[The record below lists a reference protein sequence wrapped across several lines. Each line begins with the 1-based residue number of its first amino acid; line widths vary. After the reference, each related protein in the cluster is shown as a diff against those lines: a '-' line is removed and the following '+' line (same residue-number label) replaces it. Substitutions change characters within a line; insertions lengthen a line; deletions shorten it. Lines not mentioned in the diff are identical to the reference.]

1 MNKKLLLLFF
11 AIATCGIMVNAAT
24 NYNINVGGVEVN
36 SDNKNNVTGGN
47 IASGTVTYNSDTKT
61 LTLTSVSITRT
72 TSDDYAVHN
81 RGCEGLT
88 IVFNGTSNLTS
99 TQAHGIKLDKSTT
112 LYVSSGAT
120 VNVNSGK
127 GSALYL
133 GNIQVWFDGSGTI
146 NFKTTQ
152 GSTNAC
158 IKGGSTTEAI
168 FDGAHVTAKSYN
180 YYAMEMLVNTFHA
193 GTDLRLY
200 YNGVKQQVYNC
211 VLQNMISPAKGA
223 PAILEPYGAYVN
235 TTARTTIYTSSGAPV
250 TSSDIYISDN
260 YEAILNSSYFP
271 DANFRSYL
279 FGLYSKGYITSS
291 DVSSRT
297 SMSPSGKS
305 ISNLE
310 GIQYFKQL
318 AELNCSNNNL
328 TELSLMGLTKLTTLN
343 CSNNVLTKLYF
354 NGNGNLTSLDCH
366 NNLLT
371 GFYNGLP
378 DNLQYVNVSN
388 NKFTTLSV
396 CNRSYLTTLDAS
408 NNLNMTRL
416 ECYSNALTSLNVSGC
431 SALTYISCS
440 GNKFT
445 TLSIT
450 NFSSLKTLNI
460 QNNKNLTTLNCSNN
474 ALTSLDF
481 YLCSSLAT
489 INCSSNQ
496 LTSLDVSALNNL
508 TNLNCRTN
516 KLTSLNVSN
525 KTKLTQ
531 LEAQYNQLAS
541 INVQGCSSLN
551 YLMLESNKLSS
562 LSVQGC
568 NALRTI
574 NCCLNK
580 FSASGANT
588 LINSLCTIPAGS
600 QGALRYIY
608 PGYSTGSYVEN
619 NVSLTN
625 AQVQTARNKRWYPKQ
640 FGSNGW
646 VDIPV
651 SIPGD
656 VNGDG
661 YVSSVDV
668 TALYNYLLNGDDSEL
683 VNGDQDGDGHISSV
697 DITVVYNIMLG
708 N

>member
-72 TSDDYAVHN
+72 TSGDYAVHN

-260 YEAILNSSYFP
+260 YEAILNSTYFP
-271 DANFRSYL
+271 DTNFRSYL

-297 SMSPSGKS
+297 SMSPSGKG

-318 AELNCSNNNL
+318 VELNCSNNNL

-343 CSNNVLTKLYF
+343 CSNNALTMLYF

-388 NKFTTLSV
+388 NKFTTLAV
-396 CNRSYLTTLDAS
+396 CNRSYLT
-408 NNLNMTRL
+408 
-416 ECYSNALTSLNVSGC
+416 
-431 SALTYISCS
+431 
-440 GNKFT
+440 
-445 TLSIT
+445 
-450 NFSSLKTLNI
+450 
-460 QNNKNLTTLNCSNN
+460 
-474 ALTSLDF
+474 
-481 YLCSSLAT
+481 
-489 INCSSNQ
+489 
-496 LTSLDVSALNNL
+496 
-508 TNLNCRTN
+508 
-516 KLTSLNVSN
+516 
-525 KTKLTQ
+525 
-531 LEAQYNQLAS
+531 
-541 INVQGCSSLN
+541 
-551 YLMLESNKLSS
+551 
-562 LSVQGC
+562 
-568 NALRTI
+568 
-574 NCCLNK
+574 
-580 FSASGANT
+580 
-588 LINSLCTIPAGS
+588 
-600 QGALRYIY
+600 
-608 PGYSTGSYVEN
+608 
-619 NVSLTN
+619 
-625 AQVQTARNKRWYPKQ
+625 
-640 FGSNGW
+640 
-646 VDIPV
+646 
-651 SIPGD
+651 
-656 VNGDG
+656 
-661 YVSSVDV
+661 
-668 TALYNYLLNGDDSEL
+668 
-683 VNGDQDGDGHISSV
+683 
-697 DITVVYNIMLG
+697 
-708 N
+708 

>member
-47 IASGTVTYNSDTKT
+47 ITSGTVTYNSDTKT

-72 TSDDYAVHN
+72 TSGDYAVHN

-260 YEAILNSSYFP
+260 YEAILNSTYFP
-271 DANFRSYL
+271 DTNFRSYL

-297 SMSPSGKS
+297 SMSPSGKG

-343 CSNNVLTKLYF
+343 CSNNALTKLYF

-396 CNRSYLTTLDAS
+396 CNKNYLTTLDAS
-408 NNLNMTRL
+408 NNPNMTRL

-431 SALTYISCS
+431 SALTYISCT

-460 QNNKNLTTLNCSNN
+460 ENNKNLTTLNCSNN

-531 LEAQYNQLAS
+531 LEAQYNQLTS

-580 FSASGANT
+580 ISASGANT

-608 PGYSTGSYVEN
+608 PGYSSGSYVEN
-619 NVSLTN
+619 NVNLTN
-625 AQVQTARNKRWYPKQ
+625 AQVLTARNKRWYPKQ

-661 YVSSVDV
+661 YLSSADV
-668 TALYNYLLNGDDSEL
+668 TALYNYLLNGDSSEL
-683 VNGDQDGDGHISSV
+683 VNGDQDGDGIITSV
-697 DITVVYNIMLG
+697 DITLVYNILLG

>member
-72 TSDDYAVHN
+72 TSGDYAVHN

-260 YEAILNSSYFP
+260 YEAILNSTYFP
-271 DANFRSYL
+271 DTNFRSYL

-297 SMSPSGKS
+297 SMSPSGKG

-343 CSNNVLTKLYF
+343 CSNNALTKLYF

-396 CNRSYLTTLDAS
+396 CNKNYLTTLDAS
-408 NNLNMTRL
+408 NNPNMTRL

-431 SALTYISCS
+431 SALTYISCT

-460 QNNKNLTTLNCSNN
+460 ENNKNLTTLNCSNN

-531 LEAQYNQLAS
+531 LEAQYNQLTS

-580 FSASGANT
+580 ISASGANT

-608 PGYSTGSYVEN
+608 PGYSSGSYVEN

-625 AQVQTARNKRWYPKQ
+625 AQVLTARNKRWYPKQ

-661 YVSSVDV
+661 YLSSADV
-668 TALYNYLLNGDDSEL
+668 TALYNYLLNGDSSEL
-683 VNGDQDGDGHISSV
+683 VNGDQDGDGIITSA
-697 DITVVYNIMLG
+697 DITIVYNILLG

>member
-72 TSDDYAVHN
+72 TSGDYAVHN

-260 YEAILNSSYFP
+260 YEAILNSTYFP
-271 DANFRSYL
+271 DTNFRSYL

-297 SMSPSGKS
+297 SMSPSGKG

-343 CSNNVLTKLYF
+343 CSNNALTELYF

-388 NKFTTLSV
+388 NKFTTLAV
-396 CNRSYLTTLDAS
+396 CNKNYLTTLDAS
-408 NNLNMTRL
+408 NNPNMTRL
-416 ECYSNALTSLNVSGC
+416 DCYSNALTSLNVSGC

-531 LEAQYNQLAS
+531 LEAQYNQLTS

-580 FSASGANT
+580 ISASGANT

-608 PGYSTGSYVEN
+608 PGYSSGSYVEN

-625 AQVQTARNKRWYPKQ
+625 AQVLTARNKRWYPKQ
-640 FGSNGW
+640 LGSNGW

-683 VNGDQDGDGHISSV
+683 VNGDQDGDGIITSV
-697 DITVVYNIMLG
+697 DITIVYNILLG